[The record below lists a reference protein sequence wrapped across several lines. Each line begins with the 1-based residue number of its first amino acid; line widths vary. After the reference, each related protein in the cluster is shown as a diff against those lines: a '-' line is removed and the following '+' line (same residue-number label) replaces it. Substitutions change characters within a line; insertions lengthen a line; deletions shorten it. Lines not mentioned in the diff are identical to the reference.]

1 MQVGTDIPHK
11 SKGVWLMRDFTK
23 LTPAIFDDKRFVS
36 IASETVSPQVVFFYL
51 MGGKHQNS
59 AGCYKLPDLYAA
71 SDLHCS
77 VESYVAARLALVEA
91 GLILFDED
99 TNELYI
105 VGWFA
110 SNGSLT
116 NWKHAAGTERLIY
129 QIESQ
134 TISDAAYRDFETV
147 KEDFE
152 RRQEGR
158 DEKRNRNPASIHPL
172 TSTPFMQRAAG
183 RIG

>member
-1 MQVGTDIPHK
+1 
-11 SKGVWLMRDFTK
+11 MRDFTK
-23 LTPAIFDDKRFVS
+23 LTPTIFDDKRFLSLVTEP
-36 IASETVSPQVVFFYL
+36 ISPQVVFFYL

-77 VESYVAARLALVEA
+77 VDGYVAARRALVEA
-91 GLILFDED
+91 GLILYDEE

-134 TISDAAYRDFETV
+134 TIADAAYQDFETI
-147 KEDFE
+147 KDAFE
-152 RRQEGR
+152 RREEGR
-158 DEKRNRNPASIHPL
+158 KDQRSRSPANVHPL
-172 TSTPFMQRAAG
+172 TSTPLMQRAAS
-183 RIG
+183 RS